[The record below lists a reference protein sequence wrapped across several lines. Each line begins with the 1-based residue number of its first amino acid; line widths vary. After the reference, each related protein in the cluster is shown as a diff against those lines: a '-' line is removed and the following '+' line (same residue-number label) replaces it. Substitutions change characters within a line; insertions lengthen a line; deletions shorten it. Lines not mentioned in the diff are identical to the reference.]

1 LKGVIQRM
9 VKIYLDAGH
18 GGKDPGA
25 IGNGLQEKDVVL
37 DISKRIEQKL
47 QAYKNVEIMQTRTDD
62 IFLSLDERTIK
73 ANTWGADCF
82 LSIHI
87 NSNTNITA
95 RGFET
100 YIYNGSISPAT
111 VAYQNVIHEE
121 ALKKIGKMI
130 SSDRGK
136 KKANFAVLRE
146 SNMKA
151 CLSENLFISNS
162 SDANLLKQDSFLD
175 MLSQGY
181 VNGLEKFFGLER
193 TIRPPTDN
201 DSPVTNGELFQVIAG
216 TYANYDN
223 AEVQVKKLISDGYN
237 AYINKKD

>member
-1 LKGVIQRM
+1 M
-9 VKIYLDAGH
+9 VKIFIDPGH
-18 GGKDPGA
+18 GGADPGA
-25 IGNGLQEKDVVL
+25 IGNGLQEKNVVL

-62 IFLSLDERTIK
+62 TFISLGERTNR
-73 ANTWGADCF
+73 ANKWGADCF
-82 LSIHI
+82 LSIHL
-87 NSNTNITA
+87 NSATSDLA

-100 YIYNGSISPAT
+100 YVYNGSISPAT
-111 VAYQNVIHEE
+111 IAYQNLIHEE
-121 ALKKIGKMI
+121 VLKKIGKTI

-146 SNMKA
+146 SHMKA
-151 CLSENLFISNS
+151 CLGENLFVSNS

-181 VNGLEKFFGLER
+181 VNGLERFFGLER
-193 TIRPPTDN
+193 IIRPPTDN

-223 AEVQVKKLISDGYN
+223 AEIQVKKLIGDGYN

>member
-1 LKGVIQRM
+1 M

-25 IGNGLQEKDVVL
+25 IGNGLQEKNVVL

-47 QAYKNVEIMQTRTDD
+47 QAYKNVDIMQTRTDD
-62 IFLSLDERTIK
+62 AFLSLDQRTNK
-73 ANTWGADCF
+73 ANAWGADGF
-82 LSIHI
+82 LSIHL
-87 NSNTNITA
+87 NSATSNLA
-95 RGFET
+95 KGFET
-100 YIYNGSISPAT
+100 YIFNGLVSPAT
-111 VAYQNVIHEE
+111 IAYQNIIHEE
-121 ALKKIGKMI
+121 VIKKIGKMI

-146 SNMKA
+146 SHMKA
-151 CLSENLFISNS
+151 CLGENLFVSNS

-175 MLSQGY
+175 TLSQGY

-193 TIRPPTDN
+193 IIRPPTDN
-201 DSPVTNGELFQVIAG
+201 VSPVTDGALYQVIAG
-216 TYANYDN
+216 TFADYDN
-223 AEVQVKKLISDGYN
+223 AENQVKKLIADGYN

>member
-1 LKGVIQRM
+1 M
-9 VKIYLDAGH
+9 VKIYLDPGH

-37 DISKRIEQKL
+37 DISKRIQQKL
-47 QAYKNVEIMQTRTDD
+47 QAYKNVDILLSRIDD
-62 IFLSLDERTIK
+62 TFLSLDKRTDK
-73 ANTWGADCF
+73 ANAWGADCF
-82 LSIHI
+82 LSIHL
-87 NSNTNITA
+87 NSATDKSA

-100 YIYNGSISPAT
+100 YVYNGPIGASTQAF
-111 VAYQNVIHEE
+111 QNVIHEE
-121 ALKKIGKMI
+121 IIKKIGKTI

-146 SNMKA
+146 SHMKA
-151 CLSENLFISNS
+151 CLVENLFVSNI
-162 SDANLLKQDSFLD
+162 SDATLLKQDSFLD

-193 TIRPPTDN
+193 TIRPPTEEN
-201 DSPVTNGELFQVIAG
+201 TPVTGDALYQVIAG

-223 AEVQVKKLISDGYN
+223 AEEQVKRLIADGYN
-237 AYINKKD
+237 AYVNKKD

>member
-1 LKGVIQRM
+1 MKGGQRM
-9 VKIYLDAGH
+9 VKIYLDPGH

-25 IGNGLQEKDVVL
+25 IGNGLQEKNVVL

-47 QAYKNVEIMQTRTDD
+47 QAYNNVEIMQTRTDD
-62 IFLSLDERTIK
+62 TYFSLDKRTDR
-73 ANTWGADCF
+73 ANAWGADCF
-82 LSIHI
+82 LSIHL
-87 NSNTNITA
+87 NSATATTA

-100 YIYNGSISPAT
+100 YVHNGLISPAT
-111 VAYQNVIHEE
+111 VAFQNVIHEE
-121 ALKKIGKMI
+121 VIKKIGKMI

-151 CLSENLFISNS
+151 CLGENLFVSNS

-181 VNGLEKFFGLER
+181 TNALEKFFGLER
-193 TIRPPTDN
+193 IIRPPTDN
-201 DSPVTNGELFQVIAG
+201 DSPVTDGELFQVIAG
-216 TYANYDN
+216 TYANYEN
-223 AEVQVKKLISDGYN
+223 AETQVKKLIADGYN
-237 AYINKKD
+237 AYVNKKD

>member
-1 LKGVIQRM
+1 M

-25 IGNGLQEKDVVL
+25 IGNGLQEKNVVL

-62 IFLSLDERTIK
+62 TFLSLDQRTDK

-82 LSIHI
+82 LSIHL
-87 NSNTNITA
+87 NSATSNLA

-100 YIYNGSISPAT
+100 YIYNGSVSPAT
-111 VAYQNVIHEE
+111 VAYQNLIHEE
-121 ALKKIGKMI
+121 VIKKIGKMI

-151 CLSENLFISNS
+151 CLGENLFVSNS

-201 DSPVTNGELFQVIAG
+201 DSPVTDGELFQVIAG
-216 TYANYDN
+216 TYSNYDN
-223 AEVQVKKLISDGYN
+223 AENQAKKLIADGYN
-237 AYINKKD
+237 AYVKKKD

>member
-1 LKGVIQRM
+1 LKGGQRM

-25 IGNGLQEKDVVL
+25 IGNGLQEKNVVL

-62 IFLSLDERTIK
+62 TFLSLDQRSNK
-73 ANTWGADCF
+73 ANAWRADCF
-82 LSIHI
+82 LSIHL
-87 NSNTNITA
+87 NSATSNLA

-100 YIYNGSISPAT
+100 YIYNGLISPAT

-121 ALKKIGKMI
+121 VIKKIGKMI

-151 CLSENLFISNS
+151 CLGENLFVSNS

-181 VNGLEKFFGLER
+181 VNGLENFFGLER
-193 TIRPPTDN
+193 TIRPPTNN
-201 DSPVTNGELFQVIAG
+201 DSPVTDGELYQVIAG
-216 TYANYDN
+216 TYADYDN
-223 AEVQVKKLISDGYN
+223 AETQVKKLIADGYN
-237 AYINKKD
+237 AYVNKKD